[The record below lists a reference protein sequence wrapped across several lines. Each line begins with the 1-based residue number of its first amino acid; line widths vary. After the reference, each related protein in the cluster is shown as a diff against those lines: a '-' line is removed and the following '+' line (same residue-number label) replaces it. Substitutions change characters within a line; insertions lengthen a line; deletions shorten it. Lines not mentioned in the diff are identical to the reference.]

1 LTVVLRLALV
11 LSFVCNLALRKQL
24 KLVAQLSLISVTGYI
39 KINVVGQKIL
49 FFFEKKQRRWN
60 NIFSNYHLEMIIY
73 VLASVCNL

>member
-39 KINVVGQKIL
+39 KIIVLGQKIL
-49 FFFEKKQRRWN
+49 FFFEKKRRWN

-73 VLASVCNL
+73 VLALVCNL